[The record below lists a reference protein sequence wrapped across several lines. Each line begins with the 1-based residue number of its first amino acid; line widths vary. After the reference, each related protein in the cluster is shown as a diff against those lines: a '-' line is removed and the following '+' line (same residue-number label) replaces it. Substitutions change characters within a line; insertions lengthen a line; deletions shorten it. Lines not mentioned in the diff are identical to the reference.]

1 MHGIGTSQQQQ
12 EDMLSSSGDGC
23 SHLADEESDQE
34 IPGGYSF
41 KFQYF
46 VNKPKCRPLILCK
59 IHYWNE
65 SNIPIVSYNAGG
77 VSFCKI
83 LFTSYLLNHIG
94 RYMIDWYDMMH
105 YENYDIIPWCGLIM
119 LYAKTGYALYILLSN

>member
-1 MHGIGTSQQQQ
+1 MKVLEVLFSSGPIFRSILALCEYIPHLLLLATENIKLWLHGIGTSQQQQ

-59 IHYWNE
+59 IHY
-65 SNIPIVSYNAGG
+65 
-77 VSFCKI
+77 
-83 LFTSYLLNHIG
+83 
-94 RYMIDWYDMMH
+94 
-105 YENYDIIPWCGLIM
+105 
-119 LYAKTGYALYILLSN
+119 